1 MLLPEIQVNETVL
14 KNIQETRELNEEYA
28 RQEDERI
35 RRIAYQHF
43 LQCNPYTV

>member
-28 RQEDERI
+28 LQEDERI
-35 RRIAYQHF
+35 RRIADQYF
-43 LQCNPYTV
+43 LLCNPYTV